1 MKRYFYTLFILLSGV
16 FLLLARD
23 PEDTSNLVILTES
36 QIKNAGVRTEEPQLG
51 NFENTL
57 FTIGKIRA
65 IPSNHTVISSR
76 ISGRAVSRPPI
87 VGDEIEKGQVVLK
100 VESNQP
106 GSPPPIIELRAPA
119 KGIVFESHTRLGEP
133 VDPSDEVMDIVD
145 ISRVWA
151 VASIPESQAHRV
163 KVGQTAA
170 IKVVSLG
177 DKTFSG
183 KLIRFGTEANPELNT
198 LEAIFLLENPNNDLR
213 PNMLTEFE
221 IVTGIREKVL
231 SVPSS
236 AIHGDELN
244 PHLFKKDY
252 ELENTFE
259 KVPVV
264 LGERNRNRTEIILQN
279 KELNIIDEVVIHGGY
294 LLTHTQADKTSLKEA
309 LDEAH
314 GHEHNEDGSEM
325 TPAQKAAREAEK
337 QQQAMGAKPVSSDL
351 TKFLI
356 ASNIVTL
363 VLLVVT
369 IFRKKDVR

>member
-1 MKRYFYTLFILLSGV
+1 MYKR
-16 FLLLARD
+16 
-23 PEDTSNLVILTES
+23 
-36 QIKNAGVRTEEPQLG
+36 Q
-51 NFENTL
+51 
-57 FTIGKIRA
+57 
-65 IPSNHTVISSR
+65 
-76 ISGRAVSRPPI
+76 
-87 VGDEIEKGQVVLK
+87 
-100 VESNQP
+100 
-106 GSPPPIIELRAPA
+106 
-119 KGIVFESHTRLGEP
+119 
-133 VDPSDEVMDIVD
+133 
-145 ISRVWA
+145 
-151 VASIPESQAHRV
+151 
-163 KVGQTAA
+163 
-170 IKVVSLG
+170 
-177 DKTFSG
+177 
-183 KLIRFGTEANPELNT
+183 
-198 LEAIFLLENPNNDLR
+198 
-213 PNMLTEFE
+213 
-221 IVTGIREKVL
+221 
-231 SVPSS
+231 
-236 AIHGDELN
+236 
-244 PHLFKKDY
+244 DY

>member
-1 MKRYFYTLFILLSGV
+1 
-16 FLLLARD
+16 
-23 PEDTSNLVILTES
+23 
-36 QIKNAGVRTEEPQLG
+36 
-51 NFENTL
+51 
-57 FTIGKIRA
+57 
-65 IPSNHTVISSR
+65 
-76 ISGRAVSRPPI
+76 
-87 VGDEIEKGQVVLK
+87 VG
-100 VESNQP
+100 
-106 GSPPPIIELRAPA
+106 
-119 KGIVFESHTRLGEP
+119 
-133 VDPSDEVMDIVD
+133 
-145 ISRVWA
+145 VWA

-198 LEAIFLLENPNNDLR
+198 LEAIFLLENPNNDL
-213 PNMLTEFE
+213 
-221 IVTGIREKVL
+221 
-231 SVPSS
+231 
-236 AIHGDELN
+236 
-244 PHLFKKDY
+244 LFKKDY

-314 GHEHNEDGSEM
+314 GHEHNED
-325 TPAQKAAREAEK
+325 
-337 QQQAMGAKPVSSDL
+337 V
-351 TKFLI
+351 
-356 ASNIVTL
+356 VTL